1 MSTSVSPGGR
11 RMSEGKSHSSLYSKH
26 PSNPSERAGEEIEF
40 ANQRKLRDTFVNRI
54 RIFAAPYFAE
64 FLGTA
69 VFVLMGCGANLT
81 YTVLTTNAQSAWV
94 GNALGWGIA
103 LMTGVFIAG
112 GVSGAMLN
120 PAVALAFAGYR
131 GLPWIQIPFYFFA
144 EFAGAFVGALL
155 AYACFAHSLDPF
167 DGFNR
172 QINGTF
178 GSAGAFGNF
187 ARPFIGNG
195 AAFLSESVG
204 TALLVIGVFA
214 ITDNNNFP
222 ARSCTPLAIGLL
234 LTGLALSIGYPTG
247 YSFNPARDLGPRC
260 AAAIWYGAAV
270 FTNHGSYTWVPV
282 AGPMAGG
289 IVGATLY
296 EFLIVSKRA
305 LVDIDDD
312 DKESISA
319 SEHSSMSIA

>member
-1 MSTSVSPGGR
+1 TS
-11 RMSEGKSHSSLYSKH
+11 KSHSSLYSKR

-40 ANQRKLRDTFVNRI
+40 ASQRKIRDTLVNRI

-64 FLGTA
+64 FLGTG

-120 PAVALAFAGYR
+120 PAVTLAFAGYR
-131 GLPWIQIPFYFFA
+131 GLPWIQVPFYFIA

-172 QINGTF
+172 QINGPF

-204 TALLVIGVFA
+204 TGLLVIGIFA

-247 YSFNPARDLGPRC
+247 YSYNPARDLGPRC
-260 AAAIWYGAAV
+260 AAAIWYGADV

-282 AGPMAGG
+282 AGPLAGG
-289 IVGATLY
+289 IVGSTLY

-305 LVDIDDD
+305 LPDIDDNR
-312 DKESISA
+312 SISA
-319 SEHSSMSIA
+319 SEH